1 MSLVVSTGH
10 DLAPQSTDGGDDFVH
25 LHEERLGVVEAT
37 LRHPTAGK
45 QHQSLH
51 AVRTDGEAVGDAAL
65 AVLLGSLLFGGVK
78 ERTQAKHRISQIGHV
93 QLADGAVGAAKTVQ
107 EELLLIAVGHGAQLG
122 LQDLDSL
129 AVARDGVVPALVVS
143 APTPSR
149 TWSCPRYIHFSKL

>member
-1 MSLVVSTGH
+1 MSLVVSTSH
-10 DLAPQSTDGGDDFVH
+10 DLPFQPTDGRDDFVH

-37 LRHPTAGK
+37 LRHPTAG
-45 QHQSLH
+45 Q
-51 AVRTDGEAVGDAAL
+51 AVGDAAL

>member
-1 MSLVVSTGH
+1 MSLVVSTSH
-10 DLAPQSTDGGDDFVH
+10 DLPFQPTDGRDDFVH

-107 EELLLIAVGHGAQLG
+107 EELSGMALNS
-122 LQDLDSL
+122 DSRIWIPL
-129 AVARDGVVPALVVS
+129 R
-143 APTPSR
+143 
-149 TWSCPRYIHFSKL
+149 

>member
-1 MSLVVSTGH
+1 MSLVVSTDH
-10 DLAPQSTDGGDDFVH
+10 DLPFQPTDGRDDFVH
-25 LHEERLGVVEAT
+25 LHKKRLGVVEAT
-37 LRHPTAGK
+37 LRHPAAGE
-45 QHQSLH
+45 QHQPLH
-51 AVRTDGEAVGDAAL
+51 AVRADGQAVGDAAL

-93 QLADGAVGAAKTVQ
+93 QLADGTVGAAKTVQ

-149 TWSCPRYIHFSKL
+149 T